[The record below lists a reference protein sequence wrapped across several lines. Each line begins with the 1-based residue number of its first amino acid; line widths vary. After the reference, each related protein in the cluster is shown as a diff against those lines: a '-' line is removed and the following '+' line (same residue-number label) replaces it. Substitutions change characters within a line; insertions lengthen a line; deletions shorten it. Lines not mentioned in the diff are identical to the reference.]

1 MDDRSSARPAAA
13 SSFIPRPTPP
23 KKPVRPSARPV
34 PRRAAQASGSL
45 EPTIMLVGA
54 DSAFEPALRAALA
67 RHRVYVETTTPES
80 VAETVIAA
88 APDLV
93 LLVGPAARDG
103 GSEVL
108 ETLMSSPVCSVI
120 PIVILDDNAAL
131 DMRLRAFRH
140 GAAAVIAPSAS
151 IDAIAEQVAKLA
163 REIPE
168 RGSESLGVVGEATL
182 SEFVGALSKELRSG
196 ILSVHTGQGGEDDAV
211 RLVLGSGRPLAAF
224 IDDFVRQVKS
234 HVVHA
239 EPLRYEFAE
248 HAGGTVTLLDAQTH
262 DDEPERV
269 SVEGVRVALADDD
282 TGRADSV
289 AQELRSRGV
298 SVVVTDL
305 APTDLRFAKL
315 RQVDP
320 EILLIGESQ
329 VKGQGYEL
337 LRRMRRDT
345 RLRWASLLVV
355 RWEEIWS
362 DALSVPALDRLE
374 TALAALSEADRTL
387 HAWAETGE
395 TFDARL
401 EITGPARCLRAITGS
416 PRPLRMTVN
425 NPRITVSIDISD
437 GLVVGA
443 TADSRVGPETHWDGA
458 VALSAFMVLSSG
470 RIHITPVNQPAQT
483 NVMATIDVALNMADS
498 EPSPISPSIP
508 SAAATSLRPPPGEL
522 PISTSLRP
530 SVKTSLAPEPRTSAA
545 RGRARTGI
553 SLPAAI
559 FLVALAALQ
568 GLIIVAALNAMLKS
582 HRAKLA
588 AASASSE
595 AASSAPLAARDA
607 ASKAQ
612 PTPPSAPNQVPS
624 AASAAAS
631 SAPSTAPAASAPD
644 AAKPTTPAVP
654 IVDET
659 GAHAPTCEELFGAA
673 HVGAGDYPGSAYV
686 EMRAA
691 NKALV
696 RGDVDSAERSLCKAA
711 LWDQKNSA
719 IPLELAQLMLLRRDG
734 ASSVDWAKK
743 GLEQDPTNLR
753 AQGIL
758 GDGLARVGDYPGAKH
773 AWLLSMRLDGISD
786 AQYRD
791 LSFSS
796 LREARA
802 SMARRDFARAERFF
816 RRAIVL
822 DAENGPAS
830 NGLADALL
838 RLGDTTSALRWANRA
853 VSVAPRDPA
862 ARVIL
867 GDVLF
872 QKGDRSGAEVEWR
885 EALQLDPTNFLARRR
900 VAKFDQYAVK

>member
-1 MDDRSSARPAAA
+1 
-13 SSFIPRPTPP
+13 
-23 KKPVRPSARPV
+23 
-34 PRRAAQASGSL
+34 
-45 EPTIMLVGA
+45 MLVGA
-54 DSAFEPALRAALA
+54 DSVFEPALRAALA
-67 RHRVYVETTTPES
+67 RHRVYVETTTAES

-120 PIVILDDNAAL
+120 PIVILDDNTAL

-140 GAAAVIAPSAS
+140 GAAAVIPPSAS

-168 RGSESLGVVGEATL
+168 RGGDSLGVVGEATL
-182 SEFVGALSKELRSG
+182 SEFVGALSRELRSG
-196 ILSVHTGQGGEDDAV
+196 ILSVHTGKGGDDDAV

-248 HAGGTVTLLDAQTH
+248 HPSGTVKLLDPRAEEE
-262 DDEPERV
+262 EPERV
-269 SVEGVRVALADDD
+269 SVKGVRVALADDD

-320 EILLIGESQ
+320 EILLIGETQ
-329 VKGQGYEL
+329 VKGEGYEL

-374 TALAALSEADRTL
+374 AALAALSEADRTL
-387 HAWAETGE
+387 QAWSQTGE

-401 EITGPARCLRAITGS
+401 ETTGPARCLRAIAGS
-416 PRPLRMTVN
+416 SHPIRVTVN
-425 NPRITVSIDISD
+425 NPRVTVSMDVSD
-437 GLVVGA
+437 GLIVGA
-443 TADSRVGPETHWDGA
+443 SADSRSGPEQHWDGA

-470 RIHITPVNQPAQT
+470 RIHVTPVNQPAQT
-483 NVMATIDVALNMADS
+483 NLMATVDVALNMADS
-498 EPSPISPSIP
+498 EPAPISPSIP
-508 SAAATSLRPPPGEL
+508 SAAGPSLRPPSAEPPISPSLEPTPSLGPFTELRSL
-522 PISTSLRP
+522 PIL
-530 SVKTSLAPEPRTSAA
+530 
-545 RGRARTGI
+545 GRVRTGV
-553 SLPAAI
+553 SLPAAL

-568 GLIIVAALNAMLKS
+568 GLIIVAALSAMQKS
-582 HRAKLA
+582 HRARTAAA
-588 AASASSE
+588 AASANDE
-595 AASSAPLAARDA
+595 AVPSVSAPAAPA
-607 ASKAQ
+607 AVTS
-612 PTPPSAPNQVPS
+612 NRPS
-624 AASAAAS
+624 AAPSASVAAAQ
-631 SAPSTAPAASAPD
+631 PAASAPVV
-644 AAKPTTPAVP
+644 PAP
-654 IVDET
+654 KDIPLDET
-659 GAHAPTCEELFGAA
+659 GVRAPTCEELFGGA
-673 HVGAGDYPGSAYV
+673 HVGAGDYLGSAYV
-686 EMRAA
+686 EMRNA
-691 NKALV
+691 NHALV
-696 RGDVDSAERSLCKAA
+696 RGDLDAAQRALCKAA
-711 LWDQKNSA
+711 LWDQKNPA

-734 ASSVDWAKK
+734 AASVDWAKK
-743 GLEQDPTNLR
+743 SLERDPTSLR
-753 AQGIL
+753 AQGVL
-758 GDGLARVGDYPGAKH
+758 GDGLARVGDYDAAKR
-773 AWLLSMRLDGISD
+773 AWLLSVRLEGDSD
-786 AQYRD
+786 ALYRE

-796 LREARA
+796 LREARSA
-802 SMARRDFARAERFF
+802 LGRRDFARAERFF
-816 RRAIVL
+816 RRAVVL
-822 DAENGPAS
+822 DVDNGPAC

-838 RLGDTTSALRWANRA
+838 RLGDAASALRWAHRA

-867 GDVLF
+867 GDVLY
-872 QKGDRSGAEVEWR
+872 QQGDRRGAEVEWR
-885 EALQLDPTNFLARRR
+885 EALRLDPTNFLGLRRM
-900 VAKFDQYAVK
+900 AKLSRDGSATSQ

>member
-1 MDDRSSARPAAA
+1 
-13 SSFIPRPTPP
+13 
-23 KKPVRPSARPV
+23 
-34 PRRAAQASGSL
+34 
-45 EPTIMLVGA
+45 
-54 DSAFEPALRAALA
+54 
-67 RHRVYVETTTPES
+67 
-80 VAETVIAA
+80 
-88 APDLV
+88 
-93 LLVGPAARDG
+93 
-103 GSEVL
+103 
-108 ETLMSSPVCSVI
+108 
-120 PIVILDDNAAL
+120 
-131 DMRLRAFRH
+131 LRAFRH
-140 GAAAVIAPSAS
+140 GAAAVIPPSAS

-168 RGSESLGVVGEATL
+168 RGGESLGVVGEATL

-196 ILSVHTGQGGEDDAV
+196 ILSVHTGKGGDEDAV

-248 HAGGTVTLLDAQTH
+248 HAGGTVTLLDPQAP
-262 DDEPERV
+262 DGDPERV
-269 SVEGVRVALADDD
+269 SVQGVRVALADDD

-298 SVVVTDL
+298 SVIVTDL
-305 APTDLRFAKL
+305 TPTDLRFAKL

-320 EILLIGESQ
+320 EILLIGEAQ
-329 VKGQGYEL
+329 VKGPGYEL

-387 HAWAETGE
+387 RAWAETGE
-395 TFDARL
+395 SFDARL
-401 EITGPARCLRAITGS
+401 EITGPARCLRAITPS
-416 PRPLRMTVN
+416 PRPLRVTVN

-443 TADSRVGPETHWDGA
+443 TADSRVGPEQHWDGA

-470 RIHITPVNQPAQT
+470 RIHIAPVNQPAQT

-508 SAAATSLRPPPGEL
+508 SAAAPSLRPPPGEL

-530 SVKTSLAPEPRTSAA
+530 SAVTSPPAEPRVLPVL
-545 RGRARTGI
+545 GRVRTGV
-553 SLPAAI
+553 SVPATI

-568 GLIIVAALNAMLKS
+568 GLIIAAGLNAMLKS
-582 HRAKLA
+582 HHAKVA
-588 AASASSE
+588 AASASSQ
-595 AASSAPLAARDA
+595 LL
-607 ASKAQ
+607 
-612 PTPPSAPNQVPS
+612 
-624 AASAAAS
+624 ASAAAS
-631 SAPSTAPAASAPD
+631 ADARRTAQASPSAAVRDAAPSAAPGSPSAAPAEP
-644 AAKPTTPAVP
+644 AKPEIAAAPVP
-654 IVDET
+654 KDVPVDET
-659 GAHAPTCEELFGAA
+659 GVRAPKCEELFGAV
-673 HVGAGDYPGSAYV
+673 HVGAGDYPGSAYA
-686 EMRAA
+686 EMREA

-696 RGDVDSAERSLCKAA
+696 RGDVDSTERALCKAA
-711 LWDQKNSA
+711 LWDQKNPA

-743 GLEQDPTNLR
+743 GLQEDPTNLR

-758 GDGLARVGDYPGAKH
+758 GDGLARIGDYAGAKR
-773 AWLLSMRLDGISD
+773 AWLLSMRLEAASD

-791 LSFSS
+791 LSFIS

-802 SMARRDFARAERFF
+802 SMIRRDFARAERFF
-816 RRAIVL
+816 RRAVVL
-822 DAENGPAS
+822 DGENGPAS

-838 RLGDTTSALRWANRA
+838 RLGDTSSALRWANRA

-867 GDVLF
+867 GDVLS

-885 EALQLDPTNFLARRR
+885 EALQLDPTNSLARRR
-900 VAKFDQYAVK
+900 VAKLTGTQ